1 MLTKVSVQ
9 GLQFTIDVVKSG
21 LKKPLFCQC
30 FGKFLFLSPQVFFG
44 AAGTGFFISNIPFV
58 VDLVFG
64 FVFDKS
70 ECAGRGIVDLA
81 FNTCLFL
88 KKTSF
93 LS

>member
-44 AAGTGFFISNIPFV
+44 AAGTGFLSGIQYLPFPEEDVIS
-58 VDLVFG
+58 L
-64 FVFDKS
+64 
-70 ECAGRGIVDLA
+70 L
-81 FNTCLFL
+81 
-88 KKTSF
+88 
-93 LS
+93 